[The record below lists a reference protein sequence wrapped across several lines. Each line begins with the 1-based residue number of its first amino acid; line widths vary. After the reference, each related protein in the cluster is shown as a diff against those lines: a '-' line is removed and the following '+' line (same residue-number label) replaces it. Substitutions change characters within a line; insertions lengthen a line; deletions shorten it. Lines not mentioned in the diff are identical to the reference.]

1 MENLTDPI
9 AADELLYRR
18 VPVSMNWYDPDSGVL
33 EPQAFDPHR
42 KNDVT
47 GISVF
52 RKKHKSLIEAARGQP
67 GKSYYVAVLCAR
79 DLQAN
84 RIRVVPRPRLN
95 DPGHAELPDLNTEN
109 RKSDEAL
116 ELQRVLVELSR
127 RVEGPFASAVP

>member
-18 VPVSMNWYDPDSGVL
+18 VPVSTNWYDPDSDVL

-47 GISVF
+47 GISIS

-67 GKSYYVAVLCAR
+67 GKSYYVAVICAG
-79 DLQAN
+79 DLQAKK
-84 RIRVVPRPRLN
+84 IKVVPRQQPN
-95 DPGHAELPDLNTEN
+95 DPGHAELPDLNSEN

-116 ELQRVLVELSR
+116 ELKRVLVELTRS
-127 RVEGPFASAVP
+127 VEGPFASSVP